1 MIVLLT
7 ITPLV
12 AALVLAMVMPS
23 IVRRWTTPKVTR
35 LVPRKQAPP
44 PAIDSHVALAVLVL
58 LYLSAC
64 EQKATIRTEECD
76 PAMREQ
82 IAAAS
87 CGTSLDFRR
96 ANALQDRLSDHRDH
110 FVRRWSR
117 SAEDAQVEEIERAA
131 RRR

>member
-76 PAMREQ
+76 PAMREWILQ
-82 IAAAS
+82 CIEKSSPCEDPEGAEQCESTATRLFCGPTCFVTLGGAIACYS
-87 CGTSLDFRR
+87 P
-96 ANALQDRLSDHRDH
+96 
-110 FVRRWSR
+110 VK
-117 SAEDAQVEEIERAA
+117 
-131 RRR
+131 